1 MTYASNNKYG
11 FLAKFFFFITKL
23 SNIYILSLPKLF
35 NSTHL
40 WNITINVN
48 HAFYVFGNH
57 NTWKASASGSF
68 DDFLL
73 DLLTTFFTFFS
84 IVAFHNLNEQIK
96 IKTWVTH
103 KEKRE
108 YAIKVHGGNIVDFVN
123 LHKYMVITTSKSLV
137 QIAKNRVFLSN
148 MSQHWQKLKNDG
160 VADDFLKSWC

>member
-1 MTYASNNKYG
+1 MKYYNQCKS
-11 FLAKFFFFITKL
+11 FWHHF
-23 SNIYILSLPKLF
+23 
-35 NSTHL
+35 
-40 WNITINVN
+40 
-48 HAFYVFGNH
+48 AFYVFGNH
-57 NTWKASASGSF
+57 NTWCASASGSF

-123 LHKYMVITTSKSLV
+123 LHKYMVLITTSKSLV